1 MRPATEFPSE
11 HLLEKALD
19 ISRRRKDI
27 LLRLKRAI
35 RQQDLNEADRL
46 ITELIPDETS
56 NRTDKSL
63 YRIAGRKR

>member
-27 LLRLKRAI
+27 LLRLKAAI
-35 RQQDLNEADRL
+35 RSQDLKEADQL
-46 ITELIPDETS
+46 ITELVPDEES
-56 NRTDKSL
+56 NRTDTSL
-63 YRIAGRKR
+63 YRVAGRKR